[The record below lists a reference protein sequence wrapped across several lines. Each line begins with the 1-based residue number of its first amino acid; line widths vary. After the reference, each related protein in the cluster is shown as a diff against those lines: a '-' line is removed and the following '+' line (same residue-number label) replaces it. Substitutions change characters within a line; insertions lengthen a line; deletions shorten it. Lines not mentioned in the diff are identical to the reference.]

1 MESTCPHLGAD
12 LSHADIEDTD
22 TGLVAVCPWHRYDFD
37 LRTGHSETGLT
48 ACTYR
53 VETRPDESDSKGPS
67 LMVWIESPPC
77 EDDGLWEVVELRPVS
92 EGERCDCPGGERIC
106 C

>member
-22 TGLVAVCPWHRYDFD
+22 VGLVAVCPWHRYDFD
-37 LRTGHSETGLT
+37 LRTGHSETGLK

-53 VETRPDESDSKGPS
+53 VEIRADEVKGEEV
-67 LMVWIESPPC
+67 VWIESPS
-77 EDDGLWEVVELRPVS
+77 GVGGWEVVELRPVS
-92 EGERCDCPGGERIC
+92 EGLILHLWADSKRVGLK
-106 C
+106 